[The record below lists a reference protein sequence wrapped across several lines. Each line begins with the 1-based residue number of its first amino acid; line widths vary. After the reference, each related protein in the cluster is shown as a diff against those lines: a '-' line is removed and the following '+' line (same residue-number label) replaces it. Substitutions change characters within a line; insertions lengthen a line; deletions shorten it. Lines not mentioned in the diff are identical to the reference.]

1 MKEFNLPYRYAQ
13 RSTGSTRDYVHFAA
27 QDPTSDDFK
36 LKRKRI
42 YIDHIKDQKTR
53 DRHAKKLIEH
63 INTLLDAGKNPFVNY
78 ENSKKYTTI
87 DKALTFVID
96 FKNLYIRKRT
106 QHSFDSRMKILREW
120 LSKKKVLQKY
130 IFEFTDDMAIDFMN
144 SLIPDRKIKGRT
156 FNNYLLD
163 YRTFF
168 NTLIKNKYITSNP
181 FHAVSRM
188 PEQET
193 DKRPFM
199 EEEATLYFNYLKSND
214 PDFYIISLYTY
225 YLALRPAEICRLKIS
240 DFWMSK
246 GVVVVPAGKSKN
258 KKKRIIPIAK
268 PFLELL
274 KVHFKNKPS
283 GFYVCSKKFVPGVL
297 FEHST
302 RIAEHFRNIAK
313 QLNIPE
319 EVKFYCLKDTAA
331 DRLLDQGFTV
341 KDIRDLFGHSSIS
354 ATDAYLK
361 KIRTIVNSRLIET
374 FPEP

>member
-1 MKEFNLPYRYAQ
+1 MKEFNLPFRYAQ
-13 RSTGSTRDYVHFAA
+13 RAAGSTRDYIFFAA
-27 QDPTSDDFK
+27 QDPTSDEFK

-42 YIDHIKDQKTR
+42 YIDHIRDKQTR
-53 DRHAKKLIEH
+53 DRHAKKLIQH
-63 INTLLDAGKNPFVNY
+63 INTLLDAGKNPFINY
-78 ENSKKYTTI
+78 ENNKKYTTI
-87 DKALTFVID
+87 DKALTFVLD

-120 LSKKKVLQKY
+120 LTKKNLLQKY

-144 SLIPDRKIKGRT
+144 SLIPDRKIRGRT

-181 FHAVSRM
+181 FHAVGRM

-193 DKRPFM
+193 DKRPFV
-199 EEEATLYFNYLKSND
+199 EEEATLYFNYLKSHD
-214 PDFYIISLYTY
+214 PDFYIVSLYTY

-274 KVHFKNKPS
+274 KEHFRNKPS
-283 GFYVCSKKFVPGVL
+283 GFYVCSKKFVPGAL

-302 RIAEHFRNIAK
+302 RIAEHYRNIAND
-313 QLNIPE
+313 LNIPE
-319 EVKFYCLKDTAA
+319 EVKFYSLKDTAA
-331 DRLLDQGFTV
+331 DRLLEKGFTV
-341 KDIRDLFGHSSIS
+341 KDIRDLFGHSSIA

-361 KIRTIVNSRLIET
+361 KIRTIVNSKLIET

>member
-1 MKEFNLPYRYAQ
+1 MKEFNLPFRYAQ
-13 RSTGSTRDYVHFAA
+13 RSTGSTRDYVFFAA

-42 YIDHIKDQKTR
+42 YLDHIQDAKTR
-53 DRHAKKLIEH
+53 DRHAKKLIQH
-63 INTLLDAGKNPFVNY
+63 INSLLDAGKNPFIEKEDN
-78 ENSKKYTTI
+78 KKYTTI
-87 DKALTFVID
+87 DKALTFVIN
-96 FKNLYIRKRT
+96 FKSLYIRKRT

-120 LSKKKVLQKY
+120 LEKKKLLQKF
-130 IFEFTDDMAIDFMN
+130 IFEFTEDMAIDFMN
-144 SLIPDRKIKGRT
+144 SLVPDRKIKGRT

-168 NTLIKNKYITSNP
+168 NTLIKNRYITSNP
-181 FHAVSRM
+181 FHAVGKM
-188 PEQET
+188 PEQDV
-193 DKRPFM
+193 DKRPFLP
-199 EEEATLYFNYLKSND
+199 EEATGYFNYLKKND

-240 DFWMSK
+240 DFWLSK

-274 KVHFKNKPS
+274 KEHFKNKPA
-283 GFYVCSKKFVPGVL
+283 GLYVCSKKFIPGVL

-302 RIAEHFRNIAK
+302 RIAEHFRDIANY
-313 QLNIPE
+313 LNIPS

-331 DRLLDQGFTV
+331 DRLLEKGFTV
-341 KDIRDLFGHSSIS
+341 KDIRDLFGHSSIA

-361 KIRTIVNSRLIET
+361 KIRTIVNARLIET